1 MHPANPDAPRTEEG
15 AMRVLVADDEPS
27 IRFVLAESLE
37 ALGHVVELAED
48 GDQAAR
54 ALAGSHFDLAFVDIR
69 MPGLTGLEVLEQ
81 HRAAGGETAI
91 VIITAQNLLE
101 NAVESMKAGALDYL
115 VKPFALAEVQALAEK
130 ARSTR
135 ALKDEVRSLRR
146 QVGRAVSP
154 GGDRLVGSSPALL
167 EIFKTVGKVAPR
179 NVPVLITGESG
190 TGKELVAHAIHA
202 ASPRAEGPFV
212 PVNAAAIPRE
222 LLESE
227 LFGHERGAFTGATH
241 ARAGRFREAS
251 GGTLFLDEIGDMPV
265 DLQAKLLRVLQSAE
279 VMPVGGREPVHVDV
293 RIVAAT
299 HRDLDER
306 VRAGEFREDLL
317 YRLRVVPIS
326 IPPLRE
332 RAEDIRTLAL
342 HFVERYAR
350 ELTEGPV
357 SLPDATIERLERHDW
372 PGNVRELENAIKRA
386 LVLSTDDLLAP
397 EEFAFLGSQEGEAE
411 VATTT
416 LEGLVARETNAL
428 LDADPDGGDLHQ
440 TLQSRMERPLIEVVL
455 ERTQGNQIRA
465 AALLGIN
472 RNTLRKKITELGIEL
487 PKRA

>member
-1 MHPANPDAPRTEEG
+1 MSQAADT
-15 AMRVLVADDEPS
+15 MRVLVADDEPS
-27 IRFVLAESLE
+27 IRFVLQEVLESL
-37 ALGHVVELAED
+37 GHAVVAVED
-48 GDQAAR
+48 GDAALR
-54 ALAGSHFDLAFVDIR
+54 ALTSSPFDLAFLDIR
-69 MPGLTGLEVLEQ
+69 MPGQTGIEVLRQ
-81 HRAAGGETAI
+81 VRAGGHDVAV

-115 VKPFALAEVQALAEK
+115 VKPFALAEVKALAEK
-130 ARSTR
+130 ARSAR
-135 ALKDEVRSLRR
+135 ALKEEVRNLRR
-146 QVGRAVSP
+146 AMGRAVSP

-202 ASPRAEGPFV
+202 ASPRAEGPFIA
-212 PVNAAAIPRE
+212 VNAAAIPRE

-227 LFGHERGAFTGATH
+227 LFGHERGAFTGATTN
-241 ARAGRFREAS
+241 RAGRFREAS

-265 DLQAKLLRVLQSAE
+265 ELQAKLLRVLQSGE
-279 VMPVGGREPVHVDV
+279 VMPVGGREPEIVDV

-306 VRAGEFREDLL
+306 VRQGSFREDLL
-317 YRLRVVPIS
+317 YRLRVVPMS

-342 HFVERYAR
+342 HFVDRYAK
-350 ELTEGPV
+350 ELAEGPV

-386 LVLSTDDLLAP
+386 LVLSTDDVLTPDEFDFLTSTPTAEPGAASLEELVTQEVEQILA
-397 EEFAFLGSQEGEAE
+397 
-411 VATTT
+411 
-416 LEGLVARETNAL
+416 
-428 LDADPDGGDLHQ
+428 GGDDPSSDAGDLYQ
-440 TLQSRMERPLIEVVL
+440 YVLQRVERPLLEAVL
-455 ERTQGNQIRA
+455 DRTQGNQIRA
-465 AALLGIN
+465 AAILGIN

-487 PKRA
+487 PSRG

>member
-1 MHPANPDAPRTEEG
+1 MTDSTET
-15 AMRVLVADDEPS
+15 MRVLIADDEPS
-27 IRFVLAESLE
+27 IRFVLQEVLE
-37 ALGHVVELAED
+37 GLGHSVMAVED
-48 GDQAAR
+48 GDAAAR
-54 ALAGSHFDLAFVDIR
+54 ELGGERYDLAFLDIR
-69 MPGLTGLEVLEQ
+69 MPGPTGIEVLEQ
-81 HRAAGGETAI
+81 HRAAGGDVAI

-115 VKPFALAEVQALAEK
+115 VKPFALAEVKALTEK
-130 ARSTR
+130 ALSTR
-135 ALKDEVRSLRR
+135 ALKEEVRSLRR
-146 QVGRAVSP
+146 AVGRAVAP
-154 GGDRLVGSSPALL
+154 GADRLVGSSPALL

-202 ASPRAEGPFV
+202 ASPRADGPFIAI
-212 PVNAAAIPRE
+212 NAAAIPRE

-227 LFGHERGAFTGATH
+227 LFGHERGAFTGAIS

-265 DLQAKLLRVLQSAE
+265 DLQAKLLRVLQSGE
-279 VMPVGGREPVHVDV
+279 VMPVGGRDLERVDV

-306 VRAGEFREDLL
+306 VRGGEFREDLL
-317 YRLRVVPIS
+317 YRLRVVPMS

-332 RAEDIRTLAL
+332 RSEDIRTLAL
-342 HFVERYAR
+342 HFNERYAP
-350 ELTEGPV
+350 ELAEGPV
-357 SLPDATIERLERHDW
+357 SLPEASIARLKRHDW

-386 LVLSTDDLLAP
+386 LVLSTNDVLAP
-397 EEFAFLGSQEGEAE
+397 EEFEFLAARAEKTISEPSLEVLVMREVESLFDTGEEPSNVYHRVQE
-411 VATTT
+411 
-416 LEGLVARETNAL
+416 RI
-428 LDADPDGGDLHQ
+428 
-440 TLQSRMERPLIEVVL
+440 ERPLL
-455 ERTQGNQIRA
+455 EAILDRTQGNQIRA

-487 PKRA
+487 PRRI

>member
-1 MHPANPDAPRTEEG
+1 MTNSSER
-15 AMRVLVADDEPS
+15 MRVLVADDEPS
-27 IRFVLAESLE
+27 IRFVLQEVLE
-37 ALGHVVELAED
+37 GLGHSVTAVED
-48 GDQAAR
+48 GDAAAR
-54 ALAGSHFDLAFVDIR
+54 ELGGERYDLAFLDIR
-69 MPGLTGLEVLEQ
+69 MPGLTGIEVLQQ
-81 HRAAGGETAI
+81 HRASGGDVAI

-115 VKPFALAEVQALAEK
+115 VKPFALAAVKALAEK
-130 ARSTR
+130 ALSTR
-135 ALKDEVRSLRR
+135 ALKDEVRALRR

-202 ASPRAEGPFV
+202 ASPRAEGPFIA
-212 PVNAAAIPRE
+212 VNAAAIPRE

-227 LFGHERGAFTGATH
+227 LFGHERGAFTGAT
-241 ARAGRFREAS
+241 ASRAGRFREAS

-265 DLQAKLLRVLQSAE
+265 DLQAKLLRVLQSGE
-279 VMPVGGREPVHVDV
+279 VMPVGGRDPEIVDV

-306 VRAGEFREDLL
+306 VREGAFREDLL

-332 RAEDIRTLAL
+332 RKEDVRTLAH
-342 HFVERYAR
+342 HFTNRYAP

-357 SLPDATIERLERHDW
+357 SLPDATVERLESHDW

-386 LVLSTDDLLAP
+386 LVLSTDDVLAP
-397 EEFAFLGSQEGEAE
+397 REFDFLTARVEPTAAPISLEELIVREVESLFDSEPEPSNVYHRVQE
-411 VATTT
+411 
-416 LEGLVARETNAL
+416 RI
-428 LDADPDGGDLHQ
+428 
-440 TLQSRMERPLIEVVL
+440 ERPLIEVVL

-487 PKRA
+487 PKRL